1 MQWIAMITMLIDHLG
16 YAFFSDERY
25 LRVIGRIAFPIYCY
39 LLVVGYQRTRNVQKY
54 TVRLLLIAMLSQF
67 PFMYA
72 FNISNLNV
80 VFTLLFGL
88 LLMIAIDRIPRQ
100 WMILSVMLAFAV
112 ALGAE
117 VLHTDYG
124 AYGIALILIFRY
136 APGYWA
142 VLLHLVLNILFQLGG
157 FNSSLQSFSIVA
169 TLLIAIQ
176 QSALDTLRL
185 PRAPSW
191 LWRAFYPAHL
201 AIIALIV
208 QGIRYGYL

>member
-1 MQWIAMITMLIDHLG
+1 MITMLIDHLG
-16 YAFFSDERY
+16 YAFFSDDRY
-25 LRVIGRIAFPIYCY
+25 LRIIGRIAFPIYCY

-54 TVRLLLIAMLSQF
+54 TVRLLLIAVLSQF

-80 VFTLLFGL
+80 VFTLLLGL
-88 LLMIAIDRIPRQ
+88 LLMMALDRIPHK
-100 WMILSVMLAFAV
+100 WLPLSILLALAV

-124 AYGIALILIFRY
+124 AYGIALIVIFRY

-142 VLLHLVLNILFQLGG
+142 VLLHFILNIMFQLGG

-169 TLLIAIQ
+169 TLLIAVQ
-176 QSALDTLRL
+176 QSSPQLRL
-185 PRAPSW
+185 PRAPAW

-208 QGIRYGYL
+208 QAMRYGYL